1 MGPWRINRRSFD
13 SLRSLRMTAR
23 TDNDEEQ
30 ATATATTE
38 ILAFDFAQARMTTV
52 GNDGGAVRQNDDGG
66 GMTAWGSGLIG
77 W

>member
-1 MGPWRINRRSFD
+1 MTARTGNRRSFD

-23 TDNDEEQ
+23 TGNDEEQ

-52 GNDGGAVRQNDDGG
+52 GE
-66 GMTAWGSGLIG
+66 
-77 W
+77 